1 MLRYDQELRIIL
13 CTRRVFSRYFLLNHL
28 TLFLFY
34 NKSTMPSNL
43 IKKFKN
49 KKVYSK
55 LKGHDKEAFIKVYD
69 ESVNDIY
76 RFVYFK
82 IGSKEEANDL
92 TSMIFLKTWNH
103 IQTNSLEDSKT
114 LRALLY
120 KIARNTI
127 IDHYRE
133 SGHKLSSSL
142 DDENNKI
149 EIIDDTQSPQERL
162 DQEANLELI
171 KAKLP
176 LLKEEYREVII
187 MKFINDL
194 SLEEISDISGK
205 SRGNVRV
212 LLHRSLN
219 ALRQLVE
226 EDKL

>member
-1 MLRYDQELRIIL
+1 M
-13 CTRRVFSRYFLLNHL
+13 
-28 TLFLFY
+28 
-34 NKSTMPSNL
+34 SNNP
-43 IKKFKN
+43 IEKFRN
-49 KKVYSK
+49 KKVYGK
-55 LKGHDKEAFIKVYD
+55 LKSHDKEAFIKVYD

-92 TSMIFLKTWNH
+92 TSMVFLKTWNH
-103 IQTNSLEDSKT
+103 IQNNSLEDSKT

-127 IDHYRE
+127 IDYYRE
-133 SGHKLSSSL
+133 SGHKISRSL

-149 EIIDDTQSPQERL
+149 EIIDDTQTPQERL
-162 DQEANLELI
+162 DQTANLELI
-171 KAKLP
+171 KSKLP

-194 SLEEISDISGK
+194 SLEEIADISGK

>member
-1 MLRYDQELRIIL
+1 MSI
-13 CTRRVFSRYFLLNHL
+13 
-28 TLFLFY
+28 
-34 NKSTMPSNL
+34 NL
-43 IKKFKN
+43 IDKFKN
-49 KKVYSK
+49 KQAFSK
-55 LKGHDKEAFIKVYD
+55 LKSHDKEAFIKAYD

-82 IGSKEEANDL
+82 IGSREEANDL

-103 IQTNSLEDSKT
+103 IQNNSLEDSKT

-133 SGHKLSSSL
+133 TGNKITASL
-142 DDENNKI
+142 DDEDNKI
-149 EIIDDTQSPQERL
+149 EVIDASQDPQEKI
-162 DQEANLELI
+162 DQAANLELI
-171 KAKLP
+171 KSKLP

-205 SRGNVRV
+205 TRGNVRV
-212 LLHRSLN
+212 LLHRALN
-219 ALRQLVE
+219 ALRELVE
-226 EDKL
+226 EDANDESEPNLKL